1 VTDKRLRLLKQV
13 RPSIS
18 KVAVLSPTPS
28 ESGHAVQYREA
39 ERTAAAIGVKLRSYR
54 VSAASDLEKT
64 FEVIMSDGAEG
75 MIVFNGVLPQ
85 PLQQRIVILAT
96 ERRLPVVYA
105 SEQFV
110 AAGGLISYGADQ
122 PGRFRLAASTVDKI
136 LKGAKPGDLP
146 LTYDTQFHLIV
157 NTGAAQRIG
166 ITLPGTLIA
175 EADTVLK

>member
-1 VTDKRLRLLKQV
+1 
-13 RPSIS
+13 
-18 KVAVLSPTPS
+18 
-28 ESGHAVQYREA
+28 
-39 ERTAAAIGVKLRSYR
+39 
-54 VSAASDLEKT
+54 
-64 FEVIMSDGAEG
+64 MSDGAEG

-85 PLQQRIVILAT
+85 PLQQRIVTLAT